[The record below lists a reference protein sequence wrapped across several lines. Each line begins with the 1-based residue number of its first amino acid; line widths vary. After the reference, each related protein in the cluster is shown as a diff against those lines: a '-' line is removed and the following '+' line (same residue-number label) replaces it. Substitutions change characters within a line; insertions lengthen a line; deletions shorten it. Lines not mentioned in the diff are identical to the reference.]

1 MNRILL
7 VDDHL
12 SFRQVLA
19 IVLERQP
26 GFAVVAQAG
35 SVAEAHAV
43 STNIDTAIIDL
54 KLPDGSGIDVIRA
67 LRRRAPH
74 VKMLVLTGDT
84 DTCDHGAAVEAG
96 AAGIL
101 EKTVSIPRLIDA
113 VQCLAAGES
122 LLAPGEATRLLRLAT
137 HRRFSEQEARATA
150 AQLTAREREVLVLLA
165 QGLTSNEIAQR
176 LAMTVDTE
184 HAHML
189 NIFRKFEVHSRVHAL
204 VVAIHCGAVTIP
216 ESRERLGA

>member
-26 GFAVVAQAG
+26 DFSVVAQAG
-35 SVAEAHAV
+35 SVAEAKAI
-43 STNIDTAIIDL
+43 STNIEIAIIDL

-67 LRRRAPH
+67 LRQRESP
-74 VKMLVLTGDT
+74 VKTLVLTGDT
-84 DTCDHGAAVEAG
+84 DTRDHGAALEAG
-96 AAGIL
+96 AGGIL
-101 EKTVSIPRLIDA
+101 EKTVSIPRLVDA
-113 VQCLAAGES
+113 LQRLAAGES
-122 LLAPGEATRLLRLAT
+122 LLAPAEATRLLRLAT

-150 AQLTAREREVLVLLA
+150 AQLTAREREVLTLLA

-216 ESRERLGA
+216 ENRERLGA